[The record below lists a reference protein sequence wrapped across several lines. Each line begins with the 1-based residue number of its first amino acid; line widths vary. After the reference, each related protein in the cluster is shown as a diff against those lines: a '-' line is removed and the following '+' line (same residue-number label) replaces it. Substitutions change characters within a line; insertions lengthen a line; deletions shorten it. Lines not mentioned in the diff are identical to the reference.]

1 MYEIVPDNYDAFEEL
16 ETEQE
21 RLQRMRKRLAYIY
34 GEVERE
40 EREDEQYP
48 SGYYTGECNHILQL

>member
-1 MYEIVPDNYDAFEEL
+1 MHEVIPDNYDAFEEL

-40 EREDEQYP
+40 EREDEQY
-48 SGYYTGECNHILQL
+48 SSDYYTKECDYILQL